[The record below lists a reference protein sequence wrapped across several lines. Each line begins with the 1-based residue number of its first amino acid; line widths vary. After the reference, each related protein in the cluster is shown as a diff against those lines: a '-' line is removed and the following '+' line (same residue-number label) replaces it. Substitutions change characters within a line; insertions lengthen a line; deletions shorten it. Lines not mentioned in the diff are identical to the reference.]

1 MARIPKH
8 ELDEL
13 KRSVNLLSLAQSQ
26 GHKFKKHGA
35 DSYVCLCPFHDE
47 KTPSC
52 VITPAKGLYHCFGC
66 GAKGSVID
74 WQMTTTGQ
82 GLREA
87 VAFLKDRL
95 AGTDGNTSSLVVSP
109 VEPKAMPARQLLVD
123 LDVDGQAQAWL
134 VHRGLTHPELVSHF
148 RLGFAGAHGI
158 SGEAGLLPS
167 TSSKEGRRLRA
178 RLASLGV
185 LREQPRQ
192 DHFRGCVTVPVEG
205 WSESAIVTHRGRM
218 LQLYGRRTLADSQI
232 KKGSPRHLYL
242 PSPLCGVW
250 NEAAMQNASDLILCE
265 SLIDAMTF
273 WCAGLRNVTTAYGVN
288 GFTADHLTALR
299 YHGVKR
305 VLIAYDRDEAGD
317 RGAERVAAEL
327 LACGLEAWRVPF
339 PAGMDAN
346 EYALKSGNP
355 ESALGLALQ
364 QAQWLGAGSGPGVV
378 FSHESPPSPASVA
391 ATAPDNSPSLAVS
404 APRTVSVHDRHGSA
418 RGERLWRPAADLWP
432 SRVAGAGLAETTP
445 AGCDEGECA
454 GARQPDRSVPCGQP
468 RYVPCP
474 EPTELRQYGGHGA
487 CRPPAAVAGAETGRG
502 AGGGN
507 HRQQYRC
514 HDERGR

>member
-1 MARIPKH
+1 MARIPKN

-13 KRSVNLLSLAQSQ
+13 KRHVSLLSLAQSQ

-74 WQMTTTGQ
+74 WQMHTTGQ

-87 VAFLKDRL
+87 VAFLKARL
-95 AGTDGNTSSLVVSP
+95 AGADDNASSLTVP
-109 VEPKAMPARQLLVD
+109 PGKPEPTPARQLLVD
-123 LDVDGQAQAWL
+123 LDVDGQALLRQVTDFYHRNLLDSPEAQAWL
-134 VHRGLTHPELVSHF
+134 VHRGLNHPELVSHF

-185 LREQPRQ
+185 LREKTRQ

-288 GFTADHLTALR
+288 GFTADH
-299 YHGVKR
+299 
-305 VLIAYDRDEAGD
+305 
-317 RGAERVAAEL
+317 
-327 LACGLEAWRVPF
+327 
-339 PAGMDAN
+339 
-346 EYALKSGNP
+346 
-355 ESALGLALQ
+355 
-364 QAQWLGAGSGPGVV
+364 
-378 FSHESPPSPASVA
+378 
-391 ATAPDNSPSLAVS
+391 
-404 APRTVSVHDRHGSA
+404 
-418 RGERLWRPAADLWP
+418 
-432 SRVAGAGLAETTP
+432 
-445 AGCDEGECA
+445 
-454 GARQPDRSVPCGQP
+454 
-468 RYVPCP
+468 
-474 EPTELRQYGGHGA
+474 
-487 CRPPAAVAGAETGRG
+487 
-502 AGGGN
+502 
-507 HRQQYRC
+507 
-514 HDERGR
+514 